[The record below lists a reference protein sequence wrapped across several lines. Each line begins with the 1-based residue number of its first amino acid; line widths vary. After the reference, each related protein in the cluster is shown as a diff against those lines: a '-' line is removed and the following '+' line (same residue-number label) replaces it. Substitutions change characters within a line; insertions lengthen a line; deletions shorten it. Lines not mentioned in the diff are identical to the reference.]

1 MVPWTNHVH
10 LNTMSKYPNI
20 LRLVLIKN
28 FLSNKPCSSS
38 EILEYL
44 EQKGLAVESPR
55 TVARDINI
63 LRSLGYE
70 IENPT
75 KNRGYQLINSDYKED
90 LLERYHDFMV
100 MSKLP
105 KSKNEDG
112 LISTPLLKGIEMLPS
127 LFDAVDNFFKI
138 QFEYHAFTSEPTLR
152 EVYPLVLKEYQG
164 KWHLHSYDLTTNK
177 FRTFGIDRM
186 ENLKQLDKF
195 FPEEVEGAEEEIEL
209 FKRRLGAAK
218 PMDEYFKDGIVK
230 PQLIKLWVSSFYLN
244 YLKSK
249 KLHYSQIITN
259 ETREFVNFARKEEMT
274 YTMVTYILVPN
285 YDLIKVIV
293 AGLGDIILDHP
304 ASLKKYITEKFN
316 GLVPNV
322 IKHN

>member
-1 MVPWTNHVH
+1 
-10 LNTMSKYPNI
+10 MSKYPNI

-90 LLERYHDFMV
+90 LLERYHDFMA

-112 LISTPLLKGIEMLPS
+112 LITTPLLKGIGLLPS
-127 LFDAVDNFFKI
+127 LFEAVDNFYKI
-138 QFEYHAFTSEPTLR
+138 QFDHKGFTSETKEHSKPKTW

-164 KWHLHSYDLTTNK
+164 KWHLHCYALTIDE

-186 ENLKQLDKF
+186 GNLTHLEKF
-195 FPEEVEGAEEEIEL
+195 NPDEVEGAEEEIEL
-209 FKRRLGAAK
+209 FKRRIGAAK
-218 PMDEYFKDGIVK
+218 PMDGYFKDGKVK
-230 PQLIKLWVSSFYLN
+230 PQLIKFWVSSFYLN
-244 YLKSK
+244 YLKAK
-249 KLHYSQIITN
+249 KLHYSQNISN
-259 ETREFVNFARKEEMT
+259 ETREFVNFARKEKMT
-274 YTMVTYILVPN
+274 YTLITYVLVPN
-285 YDLIKVIV
+285 YDLIKIIV
-293 AGLGDIILDHP
+293 GGLGDIILDHP
-304 ASLKKYITEKFN
+304 ASLKDYIAKKFS
-316 GLVPNV
+316 GLVKSI
-322 IKHN
+322 IKS